1 MVQSDRH
8 ANHAVEIKERCESVT
23 ALSAAQA
30 QVAGRLNICGI
41 LPYNRGHILR
51 ENIINP
57 VLHNAEIK

>member
-1 MVQSDRH
+1 VG
-8 ANHAVEIKERCESVT
+8 IKERCESVT

-41 LPYNRGHILR
+41 QLYNLEYILR
-51 ENIINP
+51 EDIINP